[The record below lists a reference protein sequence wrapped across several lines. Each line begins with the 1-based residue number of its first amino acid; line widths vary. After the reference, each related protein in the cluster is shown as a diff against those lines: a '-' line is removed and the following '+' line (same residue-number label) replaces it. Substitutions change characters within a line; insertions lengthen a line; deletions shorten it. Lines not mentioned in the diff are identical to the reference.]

1 MTAYPILDEKLSDR
15 HRAELLRA
23 GIPEAAIDRVEF
35 EIIDLKSQRVA
46 NAPPSSAEKLRQIAA
61 FSKALDVLG
70 EGYSQLSP
78 ETRQMIQAH
87 AWPLSVDSGKP
98 KTSISLGEFFH
109 AAMAFSFGADDA
121 AVAIRSRSTGRRD
134 EPEIQRKL
142 AIRILQ
148 IFQQFDCPRGVE
160 TKSPFVIAIAIG
172 CEVIEISGGEP
183 RKFAQYAIEET
194 SAGNRP

>member
-1 MTAYPILDEKLSDR
+1 VTAYPIIDEKLSGR

-23 GIPEAAIDRVEF
+23 GIPNEAINRIEF

-46 NAPPSSAEKLRQIAA
+46 NTPPSSAEKLLEIAA
-61 FSKALDVLG
+61 FSKALDALG
-70 EGYSQLSP
+70 EGYSQLSS

-87 AWPLSVDSGKP
+87 AWPLSVETGKP
-98 KTSISLGEFFH
+98 KTSISLGDFFH

-121 AVAIRSRSTGRRD
+121 AVAIRLRSTGRRD

-142 AIRILQ
+142 AIRILR

-160 TKSPFVIAIAIG
+160 TKSPLVTAIAIG
-172 CEVIEISGGEP
+172 CEVIDISGGEP

-194 SAGNRP
+194 STGKQP